1 MPKDTFF
8 KLPNEKKEKIIEA
21 AKKEFARAGIK
32 DSSIQKIIEDAK
44 IPRGSFYQYF
54 ENKEDL
60 LRYLLKSH
68 SEEMEKNL
76 ERTIKRTNGDIF
88 AIFISIYNYMV
99 KESTEKSET
108 NFFKK
113 VIEELKT
120 SQDNIFYLEENK
132 PKGIEEY
139 YDLINKE
146 NIKINSIEDF
156 KVLTNMLHAITK
168 KAIVSSFKYESS
180 IKAKASFLKQLEII
194 KYGVLKGGRNV

>member
-1 MPKDTFF
+1 MK
-8 KLPNEKKEKIIEA
+8 
-21 AKKEFARAGIK
+21 
-32 DSSIQKIIEDAK
+32 
-44 IPRGSFYQYF
+44 
-54 ENKEDL
+54 
-60 LRYLLKSH
+60 
-68 SEEMEKNL
+68 KNL

-146 NIKINSIEDF
+146 NLKINSIEDF

-180 IKAKASFLKQLEII
+180 IKAKASFLKQLEYI
-194 KYGVLKGGRNV
+194 KYGVVKGGRNV